1 MRKEGKKSTKSPLNS
16 PPSSSLFFSRVV
28 RHPQG
33 LLPLPVG
40 APPLPPRVR
49 QRVLRPPAQRGPRGG
64 RGHARA
70 RAAAE
75 DRPHVPQEDR
85 RGDHAEPREILCP
98 APETLHRHA
107 RLSVRQKGGAA
118 EDTRLVF
125 PHRRITVWRTVGGS
139 SRRPFPKGKPALP
152 VLFFTVLLT
161 MDYLFREVKPE
172 HEGLRSEYLGR
183 RTNQKSRVCVGV
195 EYWTIGDHRRDSSWN
210 NELTFSEEE
219 GQPQG

>member
-125 PHRRITVWRTVGGS
+125 PHRRITLSGERSVDPRVGRS
-139 SRRPFPKGKPALP
+139 LKESPPC
-152 VLFFTVLLT
+152 LFYFS
-161 MDYLFREVKPE
+161 PCCWQWIIC
-172 HEGLRSEYLGR
+172 SGR
-183 RTNQKSRVCVGV
+183 WNLNTRVSDLN
-195 EYWTIGDHRRDSSWN
+195 I
-210 NELTFSEEE
+210 
-219 GQPQG
+219 